1 VSDSANTHPPGRRR
15 AALLCVAVLT
25 LLGFSAPAKAPAATW
40 IVKGAGFGHGV
51 GMSQYGAYG
60 LGRNGRSYGA
70 ILRHYYRGTKIG
82 KTRKTRFVRV
92 LLTIDPGNVGFTG
105 ATGACGRR
113 LNEGASY
120 QARRRNGRV
129 QLLRS
134 NGRFIKSC
142 GRRLHAD
149 GGGAVF
155 IRGVGP
161 YRGALEVVPTRSDP
175 GSLNV
180 INHLSV
186 NSYVKGSVPGEV
198 PVSWPMATLK
208 AQAVAARSYALST
221 GCGDCN
227 GFTLYDDTRSQ
238 VYGGMA
244 IETRRTSRAVK
255 GTLNEVVKHRGAIAQ
270 TYYFSTSGGRT
281 ESGFLGGAE
290 VPYLRSVKDPY
301 DFYSPLHRWRFR
313 FSGAEMN
320 AQLPAPGAFRGIRV
334 TQRGDSPRIDYA
346 RLIGTGGRAT
356 IRGDSLQWAL
366 GLYDRWAYFS
376 KAGASGGG
384 GGSGGGPSGGTG
396 GRAARALDGP
406 PTPADVVTGPGAGP
420 PRFTQRG

>member
-1 VSDSANTHPPGRRR
+1 MSGLAKTNPSGRRR
-15 AALLCVAVLT
+15 AALLCVAVLA
-25 LLGFSAPAKAPAATW
+25 LLALRPPAPAPGAIW

-60 LGRNGRSYGA
+60 YGRNGRGYRA
-70 ILRHYYRGTKIG
+70 ILRHYFQGTKIG
-82 KTRKTRFVRV
+82 VTRKTRFVRV

-105 ATGACGRR
+105 ATAACGRR
-113 LNEGASY
+113 LSEAASY
-120 QARRRNGRV
+120 QARRRNGSV
-129 QLLRS
+129 QLLTRS
-134 NGRFIKSC
+134 GRFLKGC
-142 GRRLHAD
+142 GGRLHAD

-161 YRGALEVVPTRSDP
+161 YRGALEVVPTRSDA

-180 INHLSV
+180 INALSV

-198 PVSWPMATLK
+198 PASWPMATLK
-208 AQAVAARSYALST
+208 TQAVAARSYALST

-244 IETRRTSRAVK
+244 IETRRTSRAVRQ
-255 GTLNEVVKHRGAIAQ
+255 TFNQVVKYRRRIAQ

-281 ESGFLGGAE
+281 ESGFLGGAD
-290 VPYLRSVKDPY
+290 VPYLQSVRDPFDY
-301 DFYSPLHRWRFR
+301 YSPLHRWRFR

-320 AQLPAPGAFRGIRV
+320 AQLPAPGTFRGIRV
-334 TQRGDSPRIDYA
+334 TARGDSPRIDYA
-346 RLIGTGGRAT
+346 KLIGSSGTAR

-366 GLYDRWAYFS
+366 GLYDRWAYFR
-376 KAGASGGG
+376 KAGTQP
-384 GGSGGGPSGGTG
+384 GSGSGPSGGAG
-396 GRAARALDGP
+396 ARSQRMLAAP
-406 PTPADVVTGPGAGP
+406 PSSADVVTGPGAGP
-420 PRFTQRG
+420 PRFDQRG